1 MTKNTFK
8 FDGVDQWGIS
18 GGELEGLWTDSI
30 SSGVDTE
37 SIEIDDIKPAF

>member
-8 FDGVDQWGIS
+8 FD
-18 GGELEGLWTDSI
+18 GLWTDSI

-37 SIEIDDIKPAF
+37 SISIDDIKPAF